1 MQEKLLELLD
11 AIQKHRSNMQELH
24 SNSEFNIFS
33 VLGVEHKEVIICR
46 LLGEFLNPNGSHQM
60 GAFPLICFM
69 SQVLK
74 LPSFSEADA
83 NQAYVCL
90 EERIYDERRVDIV
103 IHLGKLVWPIEV
115 KIWAGDQEAQ
125 LCDYFHYYQN
135 RYQLKSIYYLTPT
148 GWRPSEQSQ
157 GNLQNEQITCI
168 SFVDGVREW
177 LKHMLPFCRQKD
189 VQVIIK
195 HFIEVIDKMATSSE
209 QLHMLR
215 NALNVTDSQE
225 MDMESINAA
234 LLLLSH
240 KDEIQRD
247 IWKKFI
253 RVNVKC
259 GEGIELA
266 DCEDSDLEVDKYTL
280 LRVNRAGHTIAW
292 ICVQKNLYL
301 YCKKTRKDA
310 NNSWHGAADS
320 GYQWIH
326 LSPSGHGTYQ
336 MRDNFN
342 LKKSDIIDITY
353 ILRDIDAK

>member
-1 MQEKLLELLD
+1 
-11 AIQKHRSNMQELH
+11 
-24 SNSEFNIFS
+24 
-33 VLGVEHKEVIICR
+33 
-46 LLGEFLNPNGSHQM
+46 
-60 GAFPLICFM
+60 
-69 SQVLK
+69 
-74 LPSFSEADA
+74 
-83 NQAYVCL
+83 
-90 EERIYDERRVDIV
+90 
-103 IHLGKLVWPIEV
+103 
-115 KIWAGDQEAQ
+115 
-125 LCDYFHYYQN
+125 
-135 RYQLKSIYYLTPT
+135 
-148 GWRPSEQSQ
+148 
-157 GNLQNEQITCI
+157 
-168 SFVDGVREW
+168 
-177 LKHMLPFCRQKD
+177 
-189 VQVIIK
+189 
-195 HFIEVIDKMATSSE
+195 MATSSE